1 MIRTVASELNDELQ
15 DINNKKKKF
24 SYYQQFRFIIYM
36 LTGFFILKFTTFVFV
51 SPKREAKIEDY
62 EAGGNKAV
70 LFIGFLSGF
79 VFNPMFHFM

>member
-1 MIRTVASELNDELQ
+1 
-15 DINNKKKKF
+15 
-24 SYYQQFRFIIYM
+24 M
-36 LTGFFILKFTTFVFV
+36 LTGFFILTFTTFVFV
-51 SPKREAKIEDY
+51 SLKREAKIEDY